1 MNHMAKQAPITFT
14 QFQKQFL
21 TEEACY
27 AHLYKMKWSEGFCC
41 PICQHDACYVIT
53 TRKSPLYECKNCDHQ
68 TTLTVNTIFE
78 KTRTDL
84 TVWFAAI
91 FLVAHDKRGV
101 SATLVAKELEISYQT
116 AWTMMQKI
124 RKAMADR
131 DADYMLSGLVEID
144 DFYIGAP
151 TENGKRGRGTDKNQV
166 LIALSKNKMGHP
178 LFVKMEVIDNM
189 KKETVESFVSE
200 NIVVKS
206 TLQSDKHRTFLS
218 LNENYTIEAKKFN
231 PKEDP
236 EHLKWIHTI
245 ISNLKSFVLGTF
257 HGLDSRHLQRYI
269 DEFSFRFNRR
279 KFTGELFNRLLQ
291 SCLFT
296 KTITYPELIG

>member
-1 MNHMAKQAPITFT
+1 MSTLAKQPAITFT

-27 AHLYKMKWSEGFCC
+27 EYLYKMKWPEGFRC
-41 PICQHDACYVIT
+41 PKCQHDACYAIT
-53 TRKSPLYECKNCDHQ
+53 TRHNPLYECKKCDHQ
-68 TTLTVNTIFE
+68 TTLTVDTIFE

-101 SATLVAKELEISYQT
+101 SATLIAKELEISYQT

-131 DADYMLSGLVEID
+131 DAQYTLSGLVEID

-166 LIALSKNKMGHP
+166 LVALSKNQKGHP
-178 LFVKMEVIDNM
+178 LFVKMEVIEDM
-189 KKETVESFVSE
+189 KKETVESFVTE
-200 NIVVKS
+200 HIEANS
-206 TLQSDKHRTFLS
+206 TLQADGHRTVPTLKDR
-218 LNENYTIEAKKFN
+218 YHIEAKKFDA
-231 PKEDP
+231 KEDP
-236 EHLKWIHTI
+236 GHLKWIHTI
-245 ISNLKSFVLGTF
+245 ISNLKSFVQGTF
-257 HGLDSRHLQRYI
+257 HGLDSRHLQRYL

-291 SCLFT
+291 SCLST
-296 KTITYPELIG
+296 NTITYPELIG